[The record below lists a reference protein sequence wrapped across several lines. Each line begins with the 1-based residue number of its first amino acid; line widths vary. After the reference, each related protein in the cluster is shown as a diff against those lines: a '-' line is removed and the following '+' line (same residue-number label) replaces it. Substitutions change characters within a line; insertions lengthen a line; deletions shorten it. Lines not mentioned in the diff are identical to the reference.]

1 MIHTFHKS
9 YKVVNKKRT
18 PVGFYVCLLLSV
30 IAIVMWLNVS
40 IIENK
45 FKSISESQISS
56 SNNLKGTLSSTEVI
70 SNSNSNTNSNI
81 PPKGRISNPKQ
92 NSKFAYVTLISGID
106 KSQKYRGFLYNAM
119 IMKKSLAK
127 LGSTA
132 DFIALIGFS
141 VADDTTQYEKDL
153 DLLRDHGIIV
163 FYLPRFLDKNTK
175 LTFAEMAL
183 LKITPWSFTQYERI
197 QFLDGDVMPTQN
209 MDCFFQLSANA
220 FTVGAAS
227 PLNSGWYLAIPDQRV
242 HEYLKERSL
251 WRLKCD
257 WDEERGWLER
267 LTDFDLTFRGGGR
280 AVTKWGFNGADMDQ
294 GLLTHYYLLNHGSAL
309 LIDTDSHVVRKFDVG
324 LKHKPDTKL
333 KMKDVLEKCNGI
345 VPTSFYAHFTGRSK
359 PWIVDKDEQAV
370 PSKKIKKSSPNL
382 ILWMELLDQLGLPV
396 NSSNVKDLGL
406 GSPLGYFNTDMYKKK
421 TEKCIVPDKS
431 PIY

>member
-18 PVGFYVCLLLSV
+18 PIEFYVCLILVSAVAL
-30 IAIVMWLNVS
+30 VMWLNVS
-40 IIENK
+40 IIKN
-45 FKSISESQISS
+45 IVNPDSQQQQQQVSS
-56 SNNLKGTLSSTEVI
+56 ANLKGTFSTDINLSS
-70 SNSNSNTNSNI
+70 SSSNI
-81 PPKGRISNPKQ
+81 NKRINNPKQ

-141 VADDTTQYEKDL
+141 DAGDTKQYESDL

-183 LKITPWSFTQYERI
+183 LKITPWSFTQYDRI
-197 QFLDGDVMPTQN
+197 QFLDGDVMPTRN

-242 HEYLKERSL
+242 HEYLKARSL

-280 AVTKWGFNGADMDQ
+280 PVSKWGFNGADMDQ
-294 GLLTHYYLLNHGSAL
+294 GLLTHYYLLNHGNAL
-309 LIDTDSHVVRKFDVG
+309 LIDTDSHIVRKFDAG
-324 LKHKPDTKL
+324 LKHQPDTKL
-333 KMKDVLEKCNGI
+333 KMKDVLEKCDGI

-359 PWIVDKDEQAV
+359 PWIVDKEGQ
-370 PSKKIKKSSPNL
+370 PGSKKKSKQPSPNMV
-382 ILWMELLDQLGLPV
+382 LWMELLDQLGLPV
-396 NSSNVKDLGL
+396 NSSNAKDLGL

-421 TEKCIVPDKS
+421 TEKCVVPSDHD